1 MYACVP
7 TLLCPAGLA
16 KPETGPSQT
25 RGLYIPFSFLLRYL
39 STYHSSSVFLS
50 PLLSLIPPNLLS
62 HPFSLSISFS
72 FHTLLIFFNNILNPT
87 LHFLGLSPFF
97 LPRPH
102 YLFFL
107 LSHFQPHTYFSKFFQ
122 SFKKLH
128 CVCSYSNTSQS
139 CNCVLAY
146 CTINQNVPP
155 FSCIAFHSVI
165 LQSFLMSLAAAVIH
179 LYGGP
184 LLIKLLCLHMLSM
197 LYDRKMKYSQK
208 ASQLFCD

>member
-1 MYACVP
+1 MYACV
-7 TLLCPAGLA
+7 TWLSRRLCRHKHVAF
-16 KPETGPSQT
+16 
-25 RGLYIPFSFLLRYL
+25 IFHFSFLLYYL
-39 STYHSSSVFLS
+39 SAYRSSSVFLS
-50 PLLSLIPPNLLS
+50 PLLPLVSPNPPS

-72 FHTLLIFFNNILNPT
+72 FHRLLIFFNNIPNPT
-87 LHFLGLSPFF
+87 LHLLGLSPFL

-128 CVCSYSNTSQS
+128 RFCSYSNTGCHSPATVFRLSAQLTS
-139 CNCVLAY
+139 L
-146 CTINQNVPP
+146 PP
-155 FSCIAFHSVI
+155 FSLLFTLSSSNVY
-165 LQSFLMSLAAAVIH
+165 LMSLATALIH

-184 LLIKLLCLHMLSM
+184 LLIKLLCLHMLSV

-208 ASQLFCD
+208 ASQLFCH